1 MRRSFTVVGLV
12 AVAGLAITPIAAA
25 IEKRRHPS
33 VGDADS
39 DLVALSTIFDGT
51 ELHSTAMAFR
61 GGSSICWYGGQVID
75 LRGAALAPE
84 GARLDA
90 RCIFG
95 GLRIVVPETWRV
107 SVRSRAI
114 FGGTDDRSSGPK
126 GEGPLLTIEAVS
138 VFGGVSVMTKPDD
151 AWDRPRRAGAQEPSG
166 APGDDAG

>member
-1 MRRSFTVVGLV
+1 MRRSFTVLGLV

-61 GGSSICWYGGQVID
+61 GGSSICWCGGQVID

-84 GARLDA
+84 GAHLDA

-107 SVRSRAI
+107 AVRSRAI
-114 FGGTDDRSSGPK
+114 FGGIHDRSSGPE
-126 GEGPLLTIEAVS
+126 GEGPLLTIEALS
-138 VFGGVSVMTKPDD
+138 VFGGVSVTMKPDA
-151 AWDRPRRAGAQEPSG
+151 AWDPTGRAGAQERFG
-166 APGDDAG
+166 ARGDDAG